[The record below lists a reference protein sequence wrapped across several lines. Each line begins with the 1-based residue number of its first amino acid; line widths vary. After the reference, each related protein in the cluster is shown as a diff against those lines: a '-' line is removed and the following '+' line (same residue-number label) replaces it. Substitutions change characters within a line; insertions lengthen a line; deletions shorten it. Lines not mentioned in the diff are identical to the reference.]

1 MIGLIGIDHQS
12 ASVSERSA
20 FSLSASEASMLIED
34 WQACGLLRGAVV
46 LSTCNRMEIY
56 YEAEGVCHSAV
67 ERRLTSSLLSNL
79 ELSPRLASKLKGQRG
94 EEAMRHLFRLASGL
108 ESMVVGETQI
118 LGQLKEAYRQDSA
131 SGLCTPLLSRLFHRA
146 FEVGKRIRSE
156 YLVSASPLSAGS
168 AAVDKL
174 LRDAPH
180 CLEGETLII
189 GAGLMAETIYHRLV
203 ELGARGINVY
213 NRTRERAE
221 RFAQA
226 HPKARVYCEREL
238 GEVLLRSQTIFVATS
253 APSPIVLRGHLEAE
267 GGHQGER
274 YIFDLA
280 VPRNVE
286 EAVGRLPGV
295 HLYSIDALGEMG
307 LVLSSEIEEAAHAI
321 IDEHLDLFV
330 RWTEGAHLRET
341 ISTLQRTTSWLTER
355 ELSSLPHDLSEAER
369 QLISRYDEHL
379 RITITTALVSALRK
393 VSDEGQRSRYVEV
406 IDDLCQHIL
415 GEGR

>member
-1 MIGLIGIDHQS
+1 MIGLIGIDHHS
-12 ASVSERSA
+12 ASVGERSV

-34 WQACGLLRGAVV
+34 WQACGLLQGAVV
-46 LSTCNRMEIY
+46 LSTCNRVEIY
-56 YEAEGVCHSAV
+56 YEADGVCHSAV
-67 ERRLTSSLLSNL
+67 ERRLIASLLSNL
-79 ELSPRLASKLKGQRG
+79 ELSPRLASKLRGLRG

-118 LGQLKEAYRQDSA
+118 LGQLKEAYRQASA
-131 SGLCTPLLSRLFHRA
+131 CALCTPLLSRLFHRA
-146 FEVGKRIRSE
+146 FEVGKRIRTD
-156 YLVSASPLSAGS
+156 YMVSASPLSAGS

-174 LRDAPH
+174 LRDAPNT
-180 CLEGETLII
+180 LDGEILII

-203 ELGARGINVY
+203 ELGAKHINVY

-238 GEVLLRSQTIFVATS
+238 SEVISISESVFVATS
-253 APSPIVLRGHLEAE
+253 APSPIVLREHFLSEDQ
-267 GGHQGER
+267 QGRER

-286 EAVGRLPGV
+286 ETVGLLPSV
-295 HLYSIDALGEMG
+295 RLYSIDELGDMG
-307 LVLSSEIEEAAHAI
+307 LVLSSEVEEAASSI
-321 IDEHLDLFV
+321 IEEYLSLFV

-341 ISTLQRTTSWLTER
+341 IGTLQRTTAWLTER
-355 ELSSLPHDLSEAER
+355 ELAALPHDLSDAQR
-369 QLISRYDEHL
+369 QLISHYDEHL

-415 GEGR
+415 GEER

>member
-1 MIGLIGIDHQS
+1 
-12 ASVSERSA
+12 
-20 FSLSASEASMLIED
+20 MLVED
-34 WQACGLLRGAVV
+34 WQACGLLKGAVV
-46 LSTCNRMEIY
+46 LSTCNRVEIY
-56 YEAEGVCHSAV
+56 YEADGVCHSAV
-67 ERRLTSSLLSNL
+67 ERRLVASFLGNL
-79 ELSPRLASKLKGQRG
+79 ELSPRLAGKLKGLRG

-118 LGQLKEAYRQDSA
+118 LGQLKEAYRQASA
-131 SGLCTPLLSRLFHRA
+131 SALCTPLLSRLFHRA
-146 FEVGKRIRSE
+146 FEVGKRIRTD
-156 YLVSASPLSAGS
+156 YMVSASPLSAGS

-174 LRDAPH
+174 IKDAPH
-180 CLEGETLII
+180 TLEGEILIV

-203 ELGARGINVY
+203 ELGAKRINVY

-238 GEVLLRSQTIFVATS
+238 SEVLALSQSIFVATS
-253 APSPIVLRGHLEAE
+253 APSPIVL
-267 GGHQGER
+267 GEHIVSSELPERRR

-286 EAVGRLPGV
+286 EVVGTLPGIR
-295 HLYSIDALGEMG
+295 LYSIDELGEMG
-307 LVLSSEIEEAAHAI
+307 LILSCETEAATSAIIEEYLA
-321 IDEHLDLFV
+321 LFI

-341 ISTLQRTTSWLTER
+341 IGTLQRTTAWLTKR
-355 ELSSLPHDLSEAER
+355 ELSALPHELTEAER
-369 QLISRYDEHL
+369 QLVARHDEHL

-406 IDDLCQHIL
+406 IDDLCRYIL
-415 GEGR
+415 QEGR